1 MLNDTDAMLDA
12 DTLAHREALRI
23 RPLIEFPRLRAAMGL
38 DGIALAAVIEA
49 PQLPQR
55 VASSPAAAAP
65 ASTKPGKHARNR
77 SKAMPLSKRLA
88 GPQARR
94 FDRRALLESDAG

>member
-23 RPLIEFPRLRAAMGL
+23 RPLIEFPRLRAAMGI
-38 DGIALAAVIEA
+38 DGIAQAAVAEA
-49 PQLPQR
+49 PRLPQR
-55 VASSPAAAAP
+55 PVSRPADAAP
-65 ASTKPGKHARNR
+65 VATKPGKHARNR
-77 SKAMPLSKRLA
+77 SKSLPLSKRIA